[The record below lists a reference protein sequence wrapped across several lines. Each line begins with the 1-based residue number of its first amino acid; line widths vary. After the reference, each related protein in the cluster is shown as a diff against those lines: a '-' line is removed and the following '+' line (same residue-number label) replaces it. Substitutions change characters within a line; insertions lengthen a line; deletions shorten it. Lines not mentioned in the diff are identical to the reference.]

1 MHRLYPTLRPILAGL
16 ALLAVSAA
24 PAAADT
30 TVAQFD
36 RMPKAEQAH
45 LLGSLLQSLA
55 EDLERHKRVQEA
67 ECLVRLYTNPDTDA
81 RVIQSP
87 GMEDFFASLA
97 NALETGPDYFTIEDI
112 IARQM
117 VQNCGKPPSSQ

>member
-1 MHRLYPTLRPILAGL
+1 MHRLTLTLRPLLASL

-30 TVAQFD
+30 TVAQFN

-55 EDLERHKRVQEA
+55 EDLEQNKRMQEM
-67 ECLVRLYTNPDTDA
+67 ECLVRLYTNPESEA
-81 RVIQSP
+81 QVVQSP
-87 GMEDFFASLA
+87 GMADFFASLA
-97 NALETGPDYFTIEDI
+97 TALETGPDYFTVEDI
-112 IARQM
+112 IARQV
-117 VQNCGKPPSSQ
+117 VQNCGTRPSNQ